1 MGTGS
6 LSFTAISLLD
16 PHGTETPVSGR
27 QELASDP
34 IARVPPLLPTAP
46 REGQKGPRGMA
57 TPMCPATC
65 NSCPGKLQVVQVP
78 RAPEQLCLLQPLLHL
93 LALA

>member
-1 MGTGS
+1 
-6 LSFTAISLLD
+6 
-16 PHGTETPVSGR
+16 
-27 QELASDP
+27 
-34 IARVPPLLPTAP
+34 
-46 REGQKGPRGMA
+46 
-57 TPMCPATC
+57 MCPATC